1 MSLKEES
8 EKLPLAEKDG
18 RGVGQGLRNA
28 GICLLVGWGQA
39 GAQFWRICVLADNQK
54 CKQAFLSSE
63 ETQPWKLAHR
73 SHLKS

>member
-28 GICLLVGWGQA
+28 GKNPGMQGFACWWG
-39 GAQFWRICVLADNQK
+39 GG
-54 CKQAFLSSE
+54 KQELSSGGYVC
-63 ETQPWKLAHR
+63 
-73 SHLKS
+73 